1 MKLKTIDYLKENK
14 IEFYLCKICG
24 EIVDK
29 TISIHKNILKNLIM
43 FVKLVL
49 KNVLKMYF

>member
-1 MKLKTIDYLKENK
+1 MKLKTIDYLKENN

-29 TISIHKNILKNLIM
+29 NHFYTQEHIDKFNDVRS
-43 FVKLVL
+43 LVL
-49 KNVLKMYF
+49 KEILG